1 MKTVLISFLLTLLIV
16 TNTSKESSTKNTDID
31 VDAIIARSEK
41 NFSKAATVTKVADQQ
56 QKEKITELH
65 ETVTKLEEEKK
76 ELETVLIE
84 TKHEL
89 QTVKEVINTNASDT
103 GEQFQLFPE
112 N

>member
-1 MKTVLISFLLTLLIV
+1 MKTILISIILALLV
-16 TNTSKESSTKNTDID
+16 VNTSVPVKSQKEEINVEDILAKCD
-31 VDAIIARSEK
+31 K
-41 NFSKAATVTKVADQQ
+41 NFAKASTVTKVADKQ
-56 QKEKITELH
+56 QKAKMTELH

-76 ELETVLIE
+76 QLETVLTE

-89 QTVKEVINTNASDT
+89 ETVKDVINTNAADT

>member
-16 TNTSKESSTKNTDID
+16 TNTSKQSVTKEID
-31 VDAIIARSEK
+31 VESIIAKSEK
-41 NFSKAATVTKVADQQ
+41 NFAKASTVTKVADQQ
-56 QKEKITELH
+56 QKAKITELH

-76 ELETVLIE
+76 ELETVLTE

-89 QTVKEVINTNASDT
+89 ETVKDVINTNAADT

>member
-1 MKTVLISFLLTLLIV
+1 MKTVLISFLLTLLVV
-16 TNTSKESSTKNTDID
+16 TNTSKQSSSENTDID
-31 VDAIIARSEK
+31 VDAIIARAEK

-56 QKEKITELH
+56 QKAKMVELH
-65 ETVTKLEEEKK
+65 ETVAKLEEEK
-76 ELETVLIE
+76 ETLQTTLEE

-89 QTVKEVINTNASDT
+89 QTVKEVINNNLVDT

>member
-1 MKTVLISFLLTLLIV
+1 MKTILGAIVIALLV
-16 TNTSKESSTKNTDID
+16 VVNAAEQPKHKEVD
-31 VDAIIARSEK
+31 VDAILAKSAK
-41 NFSKAATVTKVADQQ
+41 NFTKAATVTRIADQQ
-56 QKEKITELH
+56 QKAKMTELH

-76 ELETVLIE
+76 QLETVLTE

-89 QTVKEVINTNASDT
+89 ETVKDVINTNAADT

>member
-16 TNTSKESSTKNTDID
+16 TNTSKQSVTKEID
-31 VDAIIARSEK
+31 VDSIIAKSEK
-41 NFSKAATVTKVADQQ
+41 NFAKASTVTKVADQQ
-56 QKEKITELH
+56 QKAKITELH

-76 ELETVLIE
+76 ELETVLTE

-89 QTVKEVINTNASDT
+89 ETVKDVINTNAADT